1 VPPPCTVL
9 IAAPD
14 LLPTL
19 ERRAASGDGEL
30 ISFTDADALR
40 ALAEIT
46 RRRPRV
52 VAIERVFAAT
62 PRGSALINRIKADPS
77 LVDCEVRIVSHDPEY
92 DRRPLHDA
100 EVGDRDLDAADADA
114 IDEED
119 ALAADAAQDDGAVD
133 TGASAARPEAAR
145 VIEFRGTRRAP
156 RYRIAGT
163 LDALVEGTQ
172 ASLVD
177 LSVIGAQVV
186 SQVVLKPNQRVRMA
200 LQDHAG
206 AVRFNAAVAWAS
218 FEIPPNGGPRYRAGL
233 EFIDADAAAIDAYCS
248 RHKV

>member
-1 VPPPCTVL
+1 VAAAGRENLLNPGPAPCTVL

-19 ERRAASGDGEL
+19 EQRTIGDGEL
-30 ISFTDADALR
+30 IAFTDADALR

-46 RRRPRV
+46 KRRPRV
-52 VAIERVFAAT
+52 VAIERRFAAT
-62 PRGSALINRIKADPS
+62 PRGAALINRIKADPA
-77 LVDCEVRIVSHDPEY
+77 LVDCDIRIVSHEHVAD
-92 DRRPLHDA
+92 DRA
-100 EVGDRDLDAADADA
+100 A
-114 IDEED
+114 IDDLEEPD
-119 ALAADAAQDDGAVD
+119 APVLAAAPRVEKA
-133 TGASAARPEAAR
+133 P

-186 SQVVLKPNQRVRMA
+186 SPVVLKPNQRVRMS

-206 AVRFNAAVAWAS
+206 TVRFNASVAWAS
-218 FEIPPNGGPRYRAGL
+218 FEIPPNSGPRYRAGL
-233 EFIDADAAAIDAYCS
+233 EFVDAEAAAIDAYCS
-248 RHKV
+248 RHKL

>member
-1 VPPPCTVL
+1 VPPAPCTVL

-19 ERRAASGDGEL
+19 ERRAAPDDGEL
-30 ISFTDADALR
+30 ITFTDADALR

-52 VAIERVFAAT
+52 VAIDRRFAAT
-62 PRGSALINRIKADPS
+62 PRGSALINRIKADPA
-77 LVDCEVRIVSHDPEY
+77 LTDCELRIVSHDTVAAAPAPLEDFAEPE
-92 DRRPLHDA
+92 P
-100 EVGDRDLDAADADA
+100 G
-114 IDEED
+114 
-119 ALAADAAQDDGAVD
+119 
-133 TGASAARPEAAR
+133 PEPVVEAPRLEKAP

-163 LDALVEGTQ
+163 LDAMVDGTQ

-186 SQVVLKPNQRVRMA
+186 SPIVLKPNQRVRMS
-200 LQDHAG
+200 LQDHEG
-206 AVRFNAAVAWAS
+206 TVRFNASVAWAS
-218 FEIPPNGGPRYRAGL
+218 FEIPPNSGPRYRAGL
-233 EFIDADAAAIDAYCS
+233 EFIDADGTAIDAYCL
-248 RHKV
+248 RHKA

>member
-1 VPPPCTVL
+1 VAAAGRENLLSTVPPAPCTVL

-19 ERRAASGDGEL
+19 ERRTAPGDGEL
-30 ISFTDADALR
+30 ITFTDADALR

-52 VAIERVFAAT
+52 VAIDRRFAAT
-62 PRGSALINRIKADPS
+62 PRGAALINRIKGDPA
-77 LVDCEVRIVSHDPEY
+77 LTDCEIRIVSHDTVAAAAAPLEDFAEPE
-92 DRRPLHDA
+92 P
-100 EVGDRDLDAADADA
+100 EPA
-114 IDEED
+114 I
-119 ALAADAAQDDGAVD
+119 V
-133 TGASAARPEAAR
+133 EAPRLEKAP

-163 LDALVEGTQ
+163 LDAMVDGTQ

-186 SQVVLKPNQRVRMA
+186 SPIVLKPNQRVRMS
-200 LQDHAG
+200 LQDQEG
-206 AVRFNAAVAWAS
+206 AVRFNASVAWAS
-218 FEIPPNGGPRYRAGL
+218 FEIPPNSGPRYRAGL
-233 EFIDADAAAIDAYCS
+233 EFIDADAASIDAYCS
-248 RHKV
+248 RHKA

>member
-1 VPPPCTVL
+1 VAAAGRENLLNSLPAPCTVL

-19 ERRAASGDGEL
+19 ERRAAAEDGEL
-30 ISFTDADALR
+30 ITFTDADALR

-46 RRRPRV
+46 KRRPRV
-52 VAIERVFAAT
+52 VAIERRFAAT
-62 PRGSALINRIKADPS
+62 PRGAALINRIKGDPA
-77 LVDCEVRIVSHDPEY
+77 LVDCDIRIVSHDTVAAEPPAHDDVAEPE
-92 DRRPLHDA
+92 PII
-100 EVGDRDLDAADADA
+100 V
-114 IDEED
+114 
-119 ALAADAAQDDGAVD
+119 
-133 TGASAARPEAAR
+133 EAPRVEKAP

-163 LDALVEGTQ
+163 LDALVDGTQ

-186 SQVVLKPNQRVRMA
+186 SPIVLKPNQRVRMS
-200 LQDHAG
+200 LQDQAG
-206 AVRFNAAVAWAS
+206 AVRFNASVAWAS
-218 FEIPPNGGPRYRAGL
+218 FEIPPNSGPRYRAGL

-248 RHKV
+248 RHKA